1 MNKTICVT
9 FASVVVLVIVVGSLS
24 TVALADSGSSPPK
37 DRPDAASV
45 PDANGAPDA
54 KSAPAQPEVVARI
67 GDYTITK
74 DELKQR
80 LLREIRPEGGGD
92 IGPTQPVTAQSV
104 LLDMIADK
112 AMMMEGRKL
121 GYLRDELIG
130 SSVEKYKQRRL
141 INAFLT
147 DYVEEH
153 VSVDPSDVDK
163 AMKADAKLTR
173 EQAEVTVRRAKA
185 SQRLGQLY
193 NQLVE
198 KSNVRKLKENF
209 TRASQVHQRLL
220 YRPATPRKESWIKNS
235 QIRSELTDEEKAIV
249 LARYDGGA
257 VTLED
262 WFKALGDIVPPRR
275 PRDLNQPEGV
285 EKLLDRALQPA
296 ILAAEARAR
305 GYEKNAELLEAVRER
320 EDQSLLGKVR
330 SEKVKDLDEPT
341 PEQIKAY
348 FEKNQAR
355 FADSAWLN
363 VDQIWCDDL
372 ATARKAK
379 DQLADGADFES
390 VKSTLSLSKDSKP
403 YKIYPGG
410 EGLFWDELWKAAEP
424 NEVIG
429 PMKGFHGAGIKW
441 RVLRVLEKQP
451 ATMKP
456 YSDELENRVK
466 WAIQAERRR
475 DILDRYKK
483 ELLAKYAHEIYSERI
498 KDIDP
503 LAVEM
508 ETPTPR

>member
-9 FASVVVLVIVVGSLS
+9 LASVVVLVIVVGALS
-24 TVALADSGSSPPK
+24 TVAIAASASSPPT
-37 DRPDAASV
+37 DRPSPASV
-45 PDANGAPDA
+45 SDAN
-54 KSAPAQPEVVARI
+54 SAPNEKTALEQPEAVARV

-80 LLREIRPEGGGD
+80 LLREIRPEGDGD
-92 IGPTQPVTAQSV
+92 IGPKQPVTAQSV

-121 GYLRDELIG
+121 GYLQDELI
-130 SSVEKYKQRRL
+130 SSSIKKYKQRKL

-147 DYVEEH
+147 DYVEER
-153 VSVDPSDVDK
+153 VSVEPPEVDK
-163 AMKADAKLTR
+163 AMKANAKLTR
-173 EQAEVTVRRAKA
+173 EQAEATVRRAKA
-185 SQRLGQLY
+185 SQLLGQFY

-198 KSNVRKLKENF
+198 KSNVKRLKENF
-209 TRASQVHQRLL
+209 KRASQIHQRLL

-235 QIRSELTDEEKAIV
+235 QIRDELSDEEKGIV

-275 PRDLNQPEGV
+275 PRDLNQPQGV
-285 EKLLDRALQPA
+285 EKLLNRALQPKL
-296 ILAAEARAR
+296 LATEARAR
-305 GYEKNAELLEAVRER
+305 GYEKNAKLLEEIRER

-330 SEKVKDLDEPT
+330 SEKVKDLGDPT

-348 FEKNQAR
+348 FEKNQER

-372 ATARKAK
+372 AIAGKVK

-390 VKSTLSLSKDSKP
+390 VKNTFSVSQDSKP
-403 YKIYPGG
+403 HKVYPSG
-410 EGLFWDELWKAAEP
+410 EGLFWDELWKVAEP

-429 PMKGFHGAGIKW
+429 PMKGFYDAEVKW

-451 ATMKP
+451 AKMKP
-456 YSDELENRVK
+456 YSDELGNRVK

-483 ELLAKYAHEIYSERI
+483 ELRAKDAYEIQSERI
-498 KDIDP
+498 EDIDP
-503 LAVEM
+503 LAVGM
-508 ETPTPR
+508 ETTTPR